1 MEIKVKKLEMEQ
13 RLLEQS
19 VLIEKRAKK
28 LDKVKLEL

>member
-1 MEIKVKKLEMEQ
+1 VEIQVKKLEMEQ

-19 VLIEKRAKK
+19 ARIEKRAKK